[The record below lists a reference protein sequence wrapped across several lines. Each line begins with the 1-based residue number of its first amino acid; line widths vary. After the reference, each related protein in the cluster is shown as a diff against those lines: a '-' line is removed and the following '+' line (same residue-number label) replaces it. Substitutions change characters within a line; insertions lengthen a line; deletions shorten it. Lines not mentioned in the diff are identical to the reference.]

1 MVCPR
6 RLRLVRRDAIYCR
19 DWVSFFGLPW
29 PDPPLQLQVLLNDL
43 RDIFFGHLHVPQCF
57 IDVQPELTTRI
68 LPLQLRSL
76 ATWRNFSTIS

>member
-1 MVCPR
+1 
-6 RLRLVRRDAIYCR
+6 
-19 DWVSFFGLPW
+19 
-29 PDPPLQLQVLLNDL
+29 LLNDL

-76 ATWRNFSTIS
+76 ATWRNFSTTS